1 MRFRILLGISLS
13 LNVGVCGV
21 SRSNNFFF
29 FCIYKSN
36 IGFFFLIILRL
47 KKRVLWL
54 KGDDSRRITK
64 VRSEVKMFFI
74 FSHRNDFFYSCDV
87 AFSFRDEIFYLV
99 LVECLVRQSNR
110 DESTLMRIE
119 VFCEG
124 GG

>member
-1 MRFRILLGISLS
+1 M
-13 LNVGVCGV
+13 
-21 SRSNNFFF
+21 
-29 FCIYKSN
+29 
-36 IGFFFLIILRL
+36 
-47 KKRVLWL
+47 

-124 GG
+124 GDKISPFCRSEGKGILKMDRTVLVTIVFFSKFASDMLYLV